1 MNRKCGTSTGLV
13 LLCTAA
19 VMATAAIAKE
29 TVTSVSVSYVAT
41 DLANPAGAEALY
53 RRIQRA
59 ARLVCQQPDM
69 RELTEDRLY
78 KQCFDRAVDE
88 AVAKVDSSAVTAL
101 HHSKTH
107 GTAS

>member
-19 VMATAAIAKE
+19 VMATAAIANE
-29 TVTSVSVSYVAT
+29 TVTSIGVSYVAT
-41 DLANPAGAEALY
+41 DLANPAGAKALY

-69 RELTEDRLY
+69 RELPEYRLY
-78 KQCFDRAVDE
+78 QQCFDRAVDE

-107 GTAS
+107 STAS